1 MVAAVVLAAVVLMM
15 AGREASAALSCG
27 QVDSKLAPCVAYV
40 TGRASSISKECCSGV
55 QGLNGMARSSSDRK
69 IACRASSISKE
80 CCSGVQGLNGMAR
93 SSSDRKIACRCLKS
107 LATSIKSINM
117 GKVSGVPGKCGV
129 SVPFPISMSTNCDTL
144 MEGHCVKELMPSG
157 NLRRPKWPPEREMP

>member
-1 MVAAVVLAAVVLMM
+1 MARLNSKAVAAAVVLAAVVLMM

-55 QGLNGMARSSSDRK
+55 QGLNGLARSSP
-69 IACRASSISKE
+69 
-80 CCSGVQGLNGMAR
+80 
-93 SSSDRKIACRCLKS
+93 DRKIACRCLKS

-129 SVPFPISMSTNCDTL
+129 SVPFPISMSTNCNKYVLIFRSTHPNACIFIFSRSRVVQIL
-144 MEGHCVKELMPSG
+144 CIFPCGATP
-157 NLRRPKWPPEREMP
+157 

>member
-1 MVAAVVLAAVVLMM
+1 MARLNSKAVAAAVVLAAVVLMM

-40 TGRASSISKECCSGV
+40 TGRASSISK
-55 QGLNGMARSSSDRK
+55 
-69 IACRASSISKE
+69 
-80 CCSGVQGLNGMAR
+80 
-93 SSSDRKIACRCLKS
+93 IACRCLKS

-129 SVPFPISMSTNCDTL
+129 SVPFPISMSTNCNN
-144 MEGHCVKELMPSG
+144 V
-157 NLRRPKWPPEREMP
+157 N

>member
-1 MVAAVVLAAVVLMM
+1 MARLNSKAVVAAVVLAAVVLMM

-55 QGLNGMARSSSDRK
+55 QGLNGLARSSP
-69 IACRASSISKE
+69 
-80 CCSGVQGLNGMAR
+80 
-93 SSSDRKIACRCLKS
+93 DRKIACRCLKS

-129 SVPFPISMSTNCDTL
+129 SVPFPISMSTNCNN
-144 MEGHCVKELMPSG
+144 V
-157 NLRRPKWPPEREMP
+157 N

>member
-1 MVAAVVLAAVVLMM
+1 MARLNSKAVAAAVVLAAVVLMM

-55 QGLNGMARSSSDRK
+55 QGLNGLARSSP
-69 IACRASSISKE
+69 
-80 CCSGVQGLNGMAR
+80 
-93 SSSDRKIACRCLKS
+93 DRKIACRCLKS

-129 SVPFPISMSTNCDTL
+129 SVPFPISMSTNCNKYVCT
-144 MEGHCVKELMPSG
+144 
-157 NLRRPKWPPEREMP
+157 

>member
-1 MVAAVVLAAVVLMM
+1 MM

-40 TGRASSISKECCSGV
+40 TG
-55 QGLNGMARSSSDRK
+55 
-69 IACRASSISKE
+69 RASSISKE

-129 SVPFPISMSTNCDTL
+129 SVPFPISMSTNCDTRL
-144 MEGHCVKELMPSG
+144 VQILCIFPCGATP
-157 NLRRPKWPPEREMP
+157 